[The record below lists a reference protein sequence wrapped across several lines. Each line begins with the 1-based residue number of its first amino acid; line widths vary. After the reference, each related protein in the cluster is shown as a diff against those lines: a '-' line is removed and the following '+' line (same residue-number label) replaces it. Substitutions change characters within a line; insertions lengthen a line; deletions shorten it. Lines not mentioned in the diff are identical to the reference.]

1 MDADAATPIA
11 AFLAGLATS
20 LHCAGM
26 CGPLACAVG
35 AKPVRYHTS
44 RFIAYTLAGALCGA
58 VGQSIV
64 TLFQSSPL
72 RVAPW
77 AMALVLVALAF
88 GLEKR
93 IPQPRWLAKLMLRAR
108 LRENLGFIT
117 PLLPCGPLWLMLGV
131 AAISASAARGA
142 LLLAAFVAGTVPLF
156 ALFQSTFRRL
166 PPLWL
171 ARAQRALALVAAAL
185 LAWRAALPADACCH

>member
-1 MDADAATPIA
+1 MNADAATPIA

-20 LHCAGM
+20 LHCAAM

-35 AKPVRYHTS
+35 AKPMRYHTS
-44 RFIAYTLAGALCGA
+44 RFIACTFAGALCGA

-64 TLFQSSPL
+64 TLLQSSPL

-131 AAISASAARGA
+131 AAVTASAVQGA

-156 ALFQSTFRRL
+156 ALFQSTFRSL
-166 PPLWL
+166 PPTWIV
-171 ARAQRALALVAAAL
+171 RGQRTLALVAAAL
-185 LAWRAALPADACCH
+185 LAWRAALPADVCCH